1 MRIRIGAV
9 LSLTALCLALS
20 PLSFAAGDAYIY
32 FVHGIPGRDVA
43 ANLDPNFPVDVL
55 LNDDLC
61 IERQITFGAIIG
73 PLALPAGAYDV
84 KVSPANLFVP
94 CSNAPVVQST
104 VTLKADEDVTVLTA
118 LDVKGQPA
126 ILDLPNNLS
135 DISAGQARIV
145 LTNAADAPAI
155 QVTVEL
161 VNSSQQYNYTVNPG
175 KNVVASLSAGSYTI
189 QVQAGSSIL
198 VPAQPLFLPSLS
210 DSLIYAVGEASNGS
224 VMLITKTIRNVL

>member
-43 ANLDPNFPVDVL
+43 TNLDPNFPVDVL

-94 CSNAPVVQST
+94 CSNTPIAETT

-118 LDVKGQPA
+118 LNTKGQPA
-126 ILDLPNNLS
+126 ILNLANNLS
-135 DISAGQARIV
+135 EISADQARIV
-145 LTNAADAPAI
+145 LTNAADAPAL
-155 QVTVEL
+155 QVTVQL

-175 KNVVASLSAGSYTI
+175 QKVLASLPAGDYTIEVQANSTVLVPAEPVVLASLS
-189 QVQAGSSIL
+189 
-198 VPAQPLFLPSLS
+198 
-210 DSLIYAVGEASNGS
+210 DNLIYAVGESSNGS
-224 VMLITKTIRNVL
+224 VMLIIKTVRNVL